1 MTSSGAH
8 DERPTEPTNASMNIF
23 LSAGEASGE
32 HYGALLVHALRE
44 QRPYAKF
51 FGLGG
56 MQMEAAG
63 LERIIRAED
72 VAHMGITEV
81 LLHAP
86 TVYRAYRRLVKSIR
100 ERRPDVAVLIDF
112 PDVNLRLA
120 QHLTE
125 AGVPVIYFVSPQLWA
140 WKKRRIRWVRER
152 VAKMLVIFPFEE
164 DFYRERGVDA
174 EFVGHPLAEMPLP
187 AISRAEFALAHGL
200 DATKPWVALLPGS
213 RRKEVALNLPAM
225 LRAAAQLGTQYEYIL
240 PVAPTLTP
248 ADIDTELDASLRE
261 NTALRKAVHLT
272 QDAAASLFHAR
283 ASVVASGTATVL
295 AALMG
300 KPFVAVYRVSPVTY
314 AIASRLIE
322 LPHVT
327 MVNLIAGDRI
337 VPELIQET
345 FTAENV
351 VRELQPLLADGPQ
364 RERQMAALSKVRGR
378 LDASKSDV
386 RGGTIRRVAAH
397 VLQLAK

>member
-1 MTSSGAH
+1 MTGARSGQSTKPAL
-8 DERPTEPTNASMNIF
+8 NVF

-32 HYGALLVHALRE
+32 HYGALLIDALRHE
-44 QRPYAKF
+44 TPGAQF

-56 MQMEAAG
+56 KQMEESG
-63 LERIIRAED
+63 LQRIVRAED

-81 LLHAP
+81 LRHAP
-86 TVYRAYRRLVKSIR
+86 TVYSAYRRLVKSIR
-100 ERRPDVAVLIDF
+100 EQRPDIAVLIDF

-120 QHLTE
+120 EHLKN
-125 AGVPVIYFVSPQLWA
+125 AGVPVVYFVSPQLWA

-152 VAKMLVIFPFEE
+152 VSKMLVIFPFEE
-164 DFYRERGVDA
+164 GFYRERGVDA

-187 AISRAEFALAHGL
+187 DASRLEFAATNSL
-200 DATKPWVALLPGS
+200 DPTKPWLAMLPGS
-213 RRKEVALNLPAM
+213 RQREVRLNLPEM
-225 LRAAAQLGTQYEYIL
+225 LNAVAILGPQYEYLI
-240 PVAPTLTP
+240 PVAPTLQP
-248 ADIDTELDASLRE
+248 ADFEAVLRGHA
-261 NTALRKAVHLT
+261 TLRKSIHLT

-300 KPFVAVYRVSPVTY
+300 NPFVAVYRVSPVTY

-337 VPELIQET
+337 VPELIQDT
-345 FTAENV
+345 FTAKNI
-351 VRELQPLLADGPQ
+351 VRELTPLLADGD
-364 RERQMAALSKVRGR
+364 ERKTQMAALAAVRQR
-378 LDASKSDV
+378 LEAPSSTRTV
-386 RGGTIRRVAAH
+386 REGTIHRVAAH
-397 VLQLAK
+397 VLKLAQ